1 MAGVQRVTLAVA
13 MALLAAPIAI
23 RAQEPGAT
31 QAPRADNYYAAG
43 PRVEIATPMDADV
56 VVAGR
61 TVVIGK
67 SVGGDILAAG
77 WEVTLAAPAHDD
89 VRVAGGTV
97 AIDAPVAGDLTI
109 AGREVTTGGGTHVQG
124 RAWITGETVRVLG
137 TFDRTLGV
145 AARSVHI
152 GGEVREPLQV
162 VAEELEILPTARLLA
177 PVTYRGVTTATIA
190 PGAVL
195 TSPLAFERIEPRDA
209 RDARAWPTVST
220 LLFVA
225 HLLVVGLLALYLV
238 PTFEP
243 SIVQTLRRQP
253 GRSLL
258 AGFTLLITLPVAALL
273 LMFTVLGF
281 PLGVAL
287 VMGYAVAL
295 FGAVLATAFFV
306 GDLEAR
312 LFGAGPVTTKR
323 QQALLLLAG
332 VVTLAALR
340 LVLGGVVVFVSAL
353 FGLGALALWLNQL
366 RGPGPAPT
374 TA

>member
-1 MAGVQRVTLAVA
+1 MAGVQRATLAVA
-13 MALLAAPIAI
+13 MALLAAPIVI

-43 PRVEIATPMDADV
+43 PRVEISTPMDADV

-77 WEVTLAAPAHDD
+77 WDVTLAAPAHDD
-89 VRVAGGTV
+89 VRIAGGTV

-137 TFDRTLGV
+137 TFDRTLAV

-190 PGAVL
+190 AGAVL

-225 HLLVVGLLALYLV
+225 HLLIVGLLALYLV

-287 VMGYAVAL
+287 VMCYAMAL

-312 LFGAGPVTTKR
+312 LFSAGPVTTKR
-323 QQALLLLAG
+323 QQAMLLLAG

-353 FGLGALALWLNQL
+353 FGLGALALWLYQL
-366 RGPGPAPT
+366 RGHGPALT